1 MSTYDYTCPTCTRTE
16 ERRVKYAERNAQT
29 CGTCGATLARVEIS
43 GTAALLSTYAP
54 GLKVGAAAV
63 PGHFGRSAA
72 KRGRFL

>member
-1 MSTYDYTCPTCTRTE
+1 MSTYDYTCPTCKQTE
-16 ERRVKYAERNAQT
+16 ERRVKYAEREAQACVT
-29 CGTCGATLARVEIS
+29 CGSALTRTEIS

-54 GLKVGAAAV
+54 GLKVGAAAI